1 MVTGARVKK
10 HKKAFSYFG
19 GFWDN
24 AYVVAVHIFLSLL
37 VLVILVPMIFIVAS
51 SFSSGRA
58 IAAGWVLF
66 WPVEFSVE
74 GYKMILSTSMIPIGF
89 LNSLMYTGV
98 GTALNLVMTLLL
110 AYPLSRR
117 EFQARTPINV
127 MMTITMFFNG
137 GLIPTYLLIRDLQLL
152 NTFWVMIIPTA
163 LSVWNVIITRTFL
176 QTTIPHELHECATLE
191 GCGDFR
197 FLLQIVI
204 PLSTSIIAV
213 MALLYA
219 VSHWNGYFNA
229 MIYLNDMERFP
240 LQLVLRNV
248 LILNIGVVNTNDVK
262 RQAEI
267 TLLNYLLRY
276 STIIV
281 SSIPMMMIYPFVQ
294 KYFIKG
300 IMIGAIKG

>member
-1 MVTGARVKK
+1 MKK
-10 HKKAFSYFG
+10 HKKFSYFG
-19 GFWDN
+19 GFGDN
-24 AYVVAVHIFLSLL
+24 VYLVSVHVLL
-37 VLVILVPMIFIVAS
+37 VIVLLIVLIPMLFIIAS

-58 IAAGWVLF
+58 IAAGQVLL
-66 WPVEFSVE
+66 WPVEFNVE
-74 GYKMILSTSMIPIGF
+74 GYKLILQTSSMLTGF
-89 LNSLMYTGV
+89 INAIKYTAV
-98 GTALNLVMTLLL
+98 GTVLNLVMTMLL

-117 EFQARTPINV
+117 DFQAKGIITV
-127 MMTITMFFNG
+127 LMTITMFFNG
-137 GLIPTYLLIRDLQLL
+137 GLIPTYLLIRDLRLL
-152 NTFWVMIIPTA
+152 NTFWVMIFPTA

-176 QTTIPHELHECATLE
+176 QSTIPYELYECAALE

-197 FLLQIVI
+197 YLLRIVI

-219 VSHWNGYFNA
+219 VAHWNNYFNA
-229 MIYLNDMERFP
+229 MIYLSDMDRFP

-262 RQAEI
+262 RQMEI
-267 TLLNYLLRY
+267 QLLNYLLRY

-281 SSIPMMMIYPFVQ
+281 SSIPMMLIYPFVQ